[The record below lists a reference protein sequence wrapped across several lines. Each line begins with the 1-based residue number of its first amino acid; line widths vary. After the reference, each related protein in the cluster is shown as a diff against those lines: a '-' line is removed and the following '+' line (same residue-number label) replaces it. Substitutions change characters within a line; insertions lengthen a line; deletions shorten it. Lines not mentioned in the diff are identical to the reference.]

1 MVHHEVHRNCF
12 LIPYCN
18 RTDRAPTS
26 ANLSNTTTDF
36 HYKSIFWIWKRSTS
50 RLMWPN
56 HLNYYLSIPFR
67 SHEMETKVHIITL
80 LCRQCHSSDHCSHI
94 LLLWHRNSPRLQWM
108 SRNSWR
114 PFWSKWANRQCLQKE
129 KEKPLPTTT
138 TNLIE
143 PSQRPK
149 CICYSLLPN
158 MQQPEHINK
167 RGD

>member
-12 LIPYCN
+12 LTPYCN

-129 KEKPLPTTT
+129 KATANYNNKPDRTITKTKMHLLLITDKYATT
-138 TNLIE
+138 
-143 PSQRPK
+143 RAHK
-149 CICYSLLPN
+149 
-158 MQQPEHINK
+158 
-167 RGD
+167 